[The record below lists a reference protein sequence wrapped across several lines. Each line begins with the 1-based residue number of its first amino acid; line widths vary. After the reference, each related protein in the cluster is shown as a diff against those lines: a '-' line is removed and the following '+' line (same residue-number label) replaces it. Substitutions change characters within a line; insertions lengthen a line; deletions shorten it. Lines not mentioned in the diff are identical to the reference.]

1 MRVGF
6 GAGSTSGA
14 GKGLTAVAATV
25 LLTLAGCSTEPA
37 AIEPLS
43 PDSWP
48 AAHAN
53 LRNSGSTDVSVGAPL
68 TLDWTRPTGG
78 TVTSPVSI
86 GSNGQMF
93 VTAATESGCNLFS
106 FEIES
111 ARKRWC
117 NRIGPSVVTAT
128 PTVDSAINV
137 YIGDEGGL
145 NSYNDHGQLRWRT
158 PVYGVPKSAQFLGD
172 GSVLSIT
179 QMGQVSVLDSQNGQL
194 RVPILDLVPAP
205 DFLTDPDADF
215 EPMDTGLAQCSSGE
229 SECAVPAAP
238 AVDRD
243 SDAIY
248 LTLWRPGSI
257 APQLIS
263 LQYSRD
269 GAPGL
274 VERWSSD
281 LLPAGVASSPVLS
294 EDGSTVYIADVDGRL
309 TAFDTS
315 DGKQKW
321 TEGTGLGIGGSPSI
335 ASDGTIVPAGG
346 DGTLMG
352 LRDNGDSAERV
363 WVRDDVEQAGAA
375 AQSADG
381 RGHTVVRDGD
391 GLALL
396 TFDATTGDSIDSQ
409 PLPDVVGT
417 TVGTSV
423 GPDGQVVTAS
433 YLGEIFT
440 YTG

>member
-1 MRVGF
+1 MRGVS
-6 GAGSTSGA
+6 ANDST
-14 GKGLTAVAATV
+14 GKKITAVVAAAV
-25 LLTLAGCSTEPA
+25 LATLSGCSTDTT

-48 AAHAN
+48 AVHAN
-53 LRNSGSTDVSVGAPL
+53 AHNSGSTAVSVDAPL

-86 GSNGQMF
+86 GSTGQMF

-106 FEIES
+106 FEIDS

-117 NRIGPSVVTAT
+117 NRAGPSVVTAT

-137 YIGDEGGL
+137 YIGDDSGMS
-145 NSYNDHGQLRWRT
+145 SYNDHGQLRWRT
-158 PVYGVPKSAQFLGD
+158 PAYGVPKSAQFLGD
-172 GSVLSIT
+172 GSVLSVT
-179 QMGQVSVLDSQNGQL
+179 QMGQVSVLDSQTGQL

-205 DFLTDPDADF
+205 DFLTDPNTDF
-215 EPMDTGLAQCSSGE
+215 RPADTGLAACSSGG
-229 SECAVPAAP
+229 SECPVPATP
-238 AVDRD
+238 AVDI
-243 SDAIY
+243 ATETIY

-257 APQLIS
+257 APQLVS
-263 LQYSRD
+263 LRYTRD
-269 GAPGL
+269 GSPGL
-274 VERWSSD
+274 TERWSSD

-294 EDGSTVYIADVDGRL
+294 ADGSTLYLADVDGRL
-309 TAFDTS
+309 TAFDTA
-315 DGKQKW
+315 DGRQKW
-321 TEGTGLGIGGSPSI
+321 TEGTGIGLGSSPSI
-335 ASDGTIVPAGG
+335 ASDGTIIPAGG
-346 DGTLMG
+346 DGTLIG
-352 LRDNGDSAERV
+352 LRDNGDSAERI
-363 WVRDDVEQAGAA
+363 WMRDDVQQAGTA

-396 TFDATTGDSIDSQ
+396 TFDAATGETVDSQ
-409 PLPDVVGT
+409 PLPDVVGS
-417 TVGTSV
+417 TVGTSI

>member
-1 MRVGF
+1 MHG
-6 GAGSTSGA
+6 GSAQGRTGRKVTAFAAAVVLVTLSGC
-14 GKGLTAVAATV
+14 GSD
-25 LLTLAGCSTEPA
+25 ST

-53 LRNSGSTDVSVGAPL
+53 AHNSGSTAVSVDSPL
-68 TLDWTRPTGG
+68 ALDWTRPTGG
-78 TVTSPVSI
+78 TVSSPVSI
-86 GSNGQMF
+86 GSTGQMF

-106 FEIES
+106 FEIDS

-117 NRIGPSVVTAT
+117 NRVGPSVVTAT

-137 YIGDEGGL
+137 YIGDDGGM

-172 GSVLSIT
+172 GSLLSVT
-179 QMGQVSVLDSQNGQL
+179 QMGQISVLDTQNGQL
-194 RVPILDLVPAP
+194 RVPILDLVPTP
-205 DFLTDPDADF
+205 NFLTDPNSDF
-215 EPMDTGLAQCSSGE
+215 QPADTGLDECSVGG
-229 SECAVPAAP
+229 SECLVPAAP
-238 AVDRD
+238 AVDAATG
-243 SDAIY
+243 AIY

-257 APQLIS
+257 APQLVS
-263 LQYSRD
+263 LQYDRD
-269 GAPGL
+269 GSPGL
-274 VERWSSD
+274 TERWSSD

-294 EDGSTVYIADVDGRL
+294 EDGSAVYVADVDGRL

-315 DGKQKW
+315 DGRQKW
-321 TEGTGLGIGGSPSI
+321 TEGTGLGIGASPSI
-335 ASDGTIVPAGG
+335 AADGTIVPAGG
-346 DGTLMG
+346 DGTLVG
-352 LRDNGDSAERV
+352 LRDNGDSVERK
-363 WVRDDVEQAGAA
+363 WVRDDIEQAGAA

-391 GLALL
+391 GLALI
-396 TFDATTGDSIDSQ
+396 TFDSATGETVDSQ
-409 PLPDVVGT
+409 PVPDVVGS
-417 TVGTSV
+417 TVGTSI

>member
-1 MRVGF
+1 MHGVRAHGRTGRKV
-6 GAGSTSGA
+6 
-14 GKGLTAVAATV
+14 TAFAAAVV
-25 LLTLAGCSTEPA
+25 LVTLSGCSSDTA

-48 AAHAN
+48 ASHAN
-53 LRNSGSTDVSVGAPL
+53 AHNSGSTAVSVDSPL

-78 TVTSPVSI
+78 TVSSPVSI
-86 GSNGQMF
+86 GSTGQMF

-106 FEIES
+106 FEIDS

-117 NRIGPSVVTAT
+117 NRVGPSVVTAT

-137 YIGDEGGL
+137 YIGDDGGM

-172 GSVLSIT
+172 GSVLSVT
-179 QMGQVSVLDSQNGQL
+179 QMGQVSVLDTQNGQL
-194 RVPILDLVPAP
+194 RVPILDLVPTP
-205 DFLTDPDADF
+205 NFLTDPNSDF
-215 EPMDTGLAQCSSGE
+215 QPVDTGLAECSAGG
-229 SECAVPAAP
+229 SECVVPAAP
-238 AVDRD
+238 AVDTATG
-243 SDAIY
+243 AIY

-257 APQLIS
+257 APQLVS
-263 LQYSRD
+263 LQYNRD
-269 GAPGL
+269 GSPGL
-274 VERWSSD
+274 TERWSSD

-294 EDGSTVYIADVDGRL
+294 EDGSTVYVADVDGRL
-309 TAFDTS
+309 TAFDTA
-315 DGKQKW
+315 DGRQKW
-321 TEGTGLGIGGSPSI
+321 TEGTGLGVGASPSI
-335 ASDGTIVPAGG
+335 AADGTIVPAGG
-346 DGTLMG
+346 DGTLVG
-352 LRDNGDSAERV
+352 LRDNGDSVERV
-363 WVRDDVEQAGAA
+363 WVRDDIEQAGTA

-396 TFDATTGDSIDSQ
+396 TFDSATGNTVDSQ
-409 PLPDVVGT
+409 PVPDVVGG
-417 TVGTSV
+417 TVGTSI

>member
-1 MRVGF
+1 MHG
-6 GAGSTSGA
+6 GSAHGRTGRKVTA
-14 GKGLTAVAATV
+14 FAAAVAMV
-25 LLTLAGCSTEPA
+25 TLGGCSSEAT

-53 LRNSGSTDVSVGAPL
+53 AHNSGATAVSVNSPL

-78 TVTSPVSI
+78 TVSSAVSI
-86 GSNGQMF
+86 GSTGQMF

-106 FEIES
+106 FEIDS

-117 NRIGPSVVTAT
+117 NRVGPSAVTAT

-137 YIGDEGGL
+137 YIGDDGGM
-145 NSYNDHGQLRWRT
+145 NSFNDHGQLRWRT
-158 PVYGVPKSAQFLGD
+158 TTYGVPKSAQFLGD
-172 GSVLSIT
+172 GSVLSVT
-179 QMGQVSVLDSQNGQL
+179 QMGQVSVLDTQNGQL
-194 RVPILDLVPAP
+194 RVPILDLVPTP
-205 DFLTDPDADF
+205 NFLSDPNSDF
-215 EPMDTGLAQCSSGE
+215 EPVDTGLAECSAGGP
-229 SECAVPAAP
+229 ECIVPAAP

-243 SDAIY
+243 TDAIY

-257 APQLIS
+257 APQLVS
-263 LQYSRD
+263 LQYTRD
-269 GAPGL
+269 GSPGL
-274 VERWSSD
+274 TERWSSN

-294 EDGSTVYIADVDGRL
+294 EDGSTVYLADVDGRL
-309 TAFDTS
+309 SAFDTA
-315 DGKQKW
+315 DGRQKW

-363 WVRDDVEQAGAA
+363 WVRDDIEQAGAA

-381 RGHTVVRDGD
+381 RGHTVVREGD

-396 TFDATTGDSIDSQ
+396 TFDAATGESIDSQ
-409 PLPDVVGT
+409 PVPDVVGT
-417 TVGTSV
+417 TVGTSI

-433 YLGEIFT
+433 YLGEVFT

>member
-1 MRVGF
+1 MRGVSAHGRTGRKVTAF
-6 GAGSTSGA
+6 AA
-14 GKGLTAVAATV
+14 AVALVAS
-25 LLTLAGCSTEPA
+25 AGCSSDTT
-37 AIEPLS
+37 AIDPLS

-53 LRNSGSTDVSVGAPL
+53 AHNSGSTAVSVDSPV
-68 TLDWTRPTGG
+68 TLDWNRPIGG
-78 TVTSPVSI
+78 TVSSPVSI
-86 GSNGQMF
+86 GSTGQMF
-93 VTAATESGCNLFS
+93 VTATTESGCNLFS
-106 FEIES
+106 FEIDS

-117 NRIGPSVVTAT
+117 NRVGPSVVTAT
-128 PTVDSAINV
+128 PTVDSAINA
-137 YIGDEGGL
+137 YIGDDGGM

-172 GSVLSIT
+172 GSLLSVT
-179 QMGQVSVLDSQNGQL
+179 QMGQISVLDTQTGQL
-194 RVPILDLVPAP
+194 RVPILDLVPTP
-205 DFLTDPDADF
+205 NFLTDPNSDF
-215 EPMDTGLAQCSSGE
+215 EPVDTGLAECSTGGSGCLV
-229 SECAVPAAP
+229 SAAP
-238 AVDRD
+238 AVDAETG
-243 SDAIY
+243 AIY

-257 APQLIS
+257 APQIVS
-263 LQYSRD
+263 LQYTPD
-269 GAPGL
+269 GSPGL
-274 VERWSSD
+274 VERWSSE

-294 EDGSTVYIADVDGRL
+294 EDGSTLYVADVDGRL
-309 TAFDTS
+309 MAFDTT
-315 DGKQKW
+315 DGRQKW

-335 ASDGTIVPAGG
+335 ASDGTIVPSGG

-391 GLALL
+391 DVALI
-396 TFDATTGDSIDSQ
+396 TFDAATGDTVDSQ
-409 PLPDVVGT
+409 SVPDVIGS
-417 TVGTSV
+417 TVGTSI

>member
-1 MRVGF
+1 MRGVSGND
-6 GAGSTSGA
+6 STGR
-14 GKGLTAVAATV
+14 KITAVAAAVV
-25 LLTLAGCSTEPA
+25 LVALSGCGADTS

-53 LRNSGSTDVSVGAPL
+53 AHNSGSTSVSVDVPVS
-68 TLDWTRPTGG
+68 LDWTRPTGG

-86 GSNGQMF
+86 GSTGQMF
-93 VTAATESGCNLFS
+93 VTAATDSGCNLFS
-106 FEIES
+106 FEIDS

-117 NRIGPSVVTAT
+117 NRVGPSAVTAT
-128 PTVDSAINV
+128 PTVDSAINT
-137 YIGDEGGL
+137 YIGDDGGM

-158 PVYGVPKSAQFLGD
+158 TVYGVPKSAQFLGD
-172 GSVLSIT
+172 GSVLSVT

-194 RVPILDLVPAP
+194 RVPILDLVPTP
-205 DFLTDPDADF
+205 DFLTDPNSDF
-215 EPMDTGLAQCSSGE
+215 QPADTGLAQCSSGG
-229 SECAVPAAP
+229 SECPVPAAP
-238 AVDRD
+238 AVDT
-243 SDAIY
+243 ATGTIY

-257 APQLIS
+257 APQLVS
-263 LQYSRD
+263 LQYTRD
-269 GAPGL
+269 GSAGL

-294 EDGSTVYIADVDGRL
+294 ADGSTVYLADVDGRL
-309 TAFDTS
+309 SAFDTS
-315 DGKQKW
+315 GGRQKW
-321 TEGTGLGIGGSPSI
+321 TEGTGLGLGSSPSI

-352 LRDNGDSAERV
+352 IRDDGDSAERV
-363 WVRDDVEQAGAA
+363 WVREDVEQAGTA
-375 AQSADG
+375 AQSEDG
-381 RGHTVVRDGD
+381 RGHTVVRDAD

-396 TFDATTGDSIDSQ
+396 TFDAATGETVDSQ
-409 PLPDVVGT
+409 PVPDVVGS
-417 TVGTSV
+417 TVGTSI
-423 GPDGQVVTAS
+423 GPGGQVVTAS

>member
-1 MRVGF
+1 MRGVRANGRTGRKVTAF
-6 GAGSTSGA
+6 AAALALVTVSGCGTDTS
-14 GKGLTAVAATV
+14 
-25 LLTLAGCSTEPA
+25 

-53 LRNSGSTDVSVGAPL
+53 SHNSATTGVSVSTPL
-68 TLDWTRPTGG
+68 SLDWTRPTGG

-86 GSNGQMF
+86 GSTGQMF

-106 FEIES
+106 FEIDS

-117 NRIGPSVVTAT
+117 NRVGPSVVTAT

-137 YIGDEGGL
+137 YIGDDGGM

-179 QMGQVSVLDSQNGQL
+179 QLGQVSVLDSQNGQL
-194 RVPILDLVPAP
+194 RVPILDLVPTP
-205 DFLTDPDADF
+205 NFLTDPNSDF
-215 EPMDTGLAQCSSGE
+215 LPVDTGLDRCSSGG
-229 SECAVPAAP
+229 SECPVPAAP
-238 AVDRD
+238 AVDAATG
-243 SDAIY
+243 SIY

-257 APQLIS
+257 APQLVS
-263 LQYSRD
+263 LQYERD
-269 GAPGL
+269 GTPGL

-294 EDGSTVYIADVDGRL
+294 QDGSTVYLADVDGRL
-309 TAFDTS
+309 TAFDTA
-315 DGKQKW
+315 DGRQKW
-321 TEGTGLGIGGSPSI
+321 TEGTGLGIGAAPSI
-335 ASDGTIVPAGG
+335 ASDGTIVPSGG
-346 DGTLMG
+346 DGTLVG

-363 WVRDDVEQAGAA
+363 WVRDDVQQAGTA

-381 RGHTVVRDGD
+381 RGHTVVREDD

-396 TFDATTGDSIDSQ
+396 TFDAATGETVDVQ
-409 PLPDVVGT
+409 PVPDVVGT
-417 TVGTSV
+417 TVGTSI